1 MRSFGRSGSAFESR
15 KQDLNFYL
23 LVPLPVF
30 YVYKTLENLEVTRSI
45 FQSSVVE
52 PMDVEPGSPGPP
64 PLEDQNGMEVT
75 APVQKSAKAIQA
87 EVRLRMERQRERRR
101 LDLTAL
107 NPHIM
112 CNLCKGYLV
121 DPVTVVECLH
131 SCKCVYYYSVSLL
144 KRSKNQTPLN
154 MLILSYT
161 DSVSYFD

>member
-1 MRSFGRSGSAFESR
+1 
-15 KQDLNFYL
+15 
-23 LVPLPVF
+23 
-30 YVYKTLENLEVTRSI
+30 
-45 FQSSVVE
+45 
-52 PMDVEPGSPGPP
+52 MDCEPGSPGPP

-131 SCKCVYYYSVSLL
+131 SCKCSSHYSISLIP
-144 KRSKNQTPLN
+144 KNQRQ
-154 MLILSYT
+154 
-161 DSVSYFD
+161 

>member
-1 MRSFGRSGSAFESR
+1 
-15 KQDLNFYL
+15 
-23 LVPLPVF
+23 
-30 YVYKTLENLEVTRSI
+30 
-45 FQSSVVE
+45 
-52 PMDVEPGSPGPP
+52 MDVEPGSPGPP

-131 SCKCVYYYSVSLL
+131 SCKCSYYHSVLL
-144 KRSKNQTPLN
+144 LRKSKNQTSLN
-154 MLILSYT
+154 ILILRYS
-161 DSVSYFD
+161 DRVSYCLLLILLFTIGFSNKKEKKKCQINLFFLIVIVMYTVGQEVMTQFI